1 MVTDADIKNYFND
14 VITRALY
21 PVRLD
26 SPPVIGV
33 YLNLEKSYAFVE
45 LPSIELASA
54 CIQLDGIRWD
64 HHTGSVTLRIRRPN
78 DYHPEL
84 VPTNLGP
91 IPQLNAEYLVSMGV
105 ASPDGPGK
113 IFVGGLPY
121 NLADKDVVELLSA
134 FGEVKSF
141 HQVREAGMT
150 LSKGYAFCE
159 YGSKDVS
166 DAAIAGLNGMP
177 LGDKTLT
184 VRYAN
189 NGMTAPTATS
199 MAMPTHTQQY
209 AAAPIQNSFQT
220 STPTRVSLFFIF
232 FTFQVMNILMFC

>member
-1 MVTDADIKNYFND
+1 MVTEMEVKNFFNE
-14 VITRALY
+14 VVTRALY
-21 PVRLD
+21 PARLD
-26 SPPVIGV
+26 SQPVIGI

-45 LPSIELASA
+45 LPSIELATA
-54 CIQLDGIRWD
+54 CMQLDGIRWD
-64 HHTGSVTLRIRRPN
+64 HHTGSVTLRVRRPN
-78 DYHPEL
+78 DYHAEL
-84 VPTNLGP
+84 VPPLGP
-91 IPQLNAEYLVSMGV
+91 IPQLNVEYLVSMGV

-121 NLADKDVVELLSA
+121 NLGDKDVIELLSA

-141 HQVREAGMT
+141 HQVREAGTQM
-150 LSKGYAFCE
+150 SKGYAFCE

-189 NGMTAPTATS
+189 NGPTAPSST
-199 MAMPTHTQQY
+199 AMPNYAQQQY
-209 AAAPIQNSFQT
+209 NTTAAPVVVQNTLQNT
-220 STPTRVSLFFIF
+220 TPTRVSGI
-232 FTFQVMNILMFC
+232 

>member
-1 MVTDADIKNYFND
+1 MVTEMEVKNYFNE
-14 VITRALY
+14 VVTKALY
-21 PVRLD
+21 PSRLD
-26 SPPVIGV
+26 SPPVLSV

-45 LPSIELASA
+45 LPSIELTNA
-54 CIQLDGIRWD
+54 CMQMDGIRWD
-64 HHTGSVTLRIRRPN
+64 HPTGSVTLRIRRPN

-84 VPTNLGP
+84 IPPNLGP
-91 IPQLNAEYLVSMGV
+91 IPQLNMTYLSSMGV

-121 NLADKDVVELLSA
+121 NLPDESVIELLAA
-134 FGEVKSF
+134 FGPVKSF
-141 HQVREAGMT
+141 NQVREPGSQ

-159 YGSKDVS
+159 YMSKDVS

-189 NGMTAPTATS
+189 NTGSAPTS
-199 MAMPTHTQQY
+199 
-209 AAAPIQNSFQT
+209 AAAMTMSLPSQATIHNSN
-220 STPTRVSLFFIF
+220 PTKVKYYF
-232 FTFQVMNILMFC
+232 MKDHKK